1 MCACGTVQADLARTG
16 VDMKHPLESIPS
28 TSRKPWFWTFLAG
41 TLILFA
47 VFRVL
52 DAPLRTTAAPNGIVS
67 FELAGTPFQAQAI
80 IDSWHEAAFLA
91 SSVAGQPV
99 PGLVS
104 RAYAF
109 ATFGLG
115 IDYLFMPVYAT
126 ALALGILL
134 ASGRHGSWFR
144 TFGAWLGWGAYTAAL
159 FDAVEN
165 YALARMLLINQVWS
179 PWPETAAFSASV
191 KFLLLL
197 LGLFYALVG
206 WLWPRKQI
214 QHDDR

>member
-1 MCACGTVQADLARTG
+1 
-16 VDMKHPLESIPS
+16 MKHPLEAIPS
-28 TSRKPWFWTFLAG
+28 TSRKPLFFAFLAG

-47 VFRVL
+47 VFRFL
-52 DAPLRTTAAPNGIVS
+52 DMPLRTSAAPSGIVS

-80 IDSWHEAAFLA
+80 INSWNEMAYLA
-91 SSVAGQPV
+91 SSVAGEPV

-109 ATFGLG
+109 AAFGLG

-134 ASGRHGSWFR
+134 VAGRHAGWFG
-144 TFGAWLGWGAYTAAL
+144 TFGAWLGWGAYAAAI

-165 YALARMLLINQVWS
+165 YALAHMLLMNQVWS
-179 PWPETAAFSASV
+179 PYPEVAAFSASV
-191 KFLLLL
+191 KFFLLS
-197 LGLFYALVG
+197 LGLFYVLVG
-206 WLWPRKQI
+206 WAWPKKV
-214 QHDDR
+214 

>member
-1 MCACGTVQADLARTG
+1 
-16 VDMKHPLESIPS
+16 MKHPLENIPV
-28 TSRKPWFWTFLAG
+28 TSRKPLFFAFLAG

-47 VFRVL
+47 VFRIL
-52 DAPLRTTAAPNGIVS
+52 DAPLRTPAAPSGIVS

-80 IDSWHEAAFLA
+80 IDSWHEMAYLL
-91 SSVAGQPV
+91 SSVEGEPV
-99 PGLVS
+99 PGMVS

-109 ATFGLG
+109 AAFGLG

-134 ASGRHGSWFR
+134 AASRHKGWF
-144 TFGAWLGWGAYTAAL
+144 GMLGIWLGWGAYAAAI

-165 YALARMLLINQVWS
+165 YALARMLLMNEVWS
-179 PWPETAAFSASV
+179 PNPEVAAFSATV
-191 KFLLLL
+191 KFGLLL

-206 WLWPRKQI
+206 WLWPKKA
-214 QHDDR
+214 

>member
-1 MCACGTVQADLARTG
+1 L
-16 VDMKHPLESIPS
+16 KHPLESIPS
-28 TSRKPWFWTFLAG
+28 TSRKPLFFAFLAG

-52 DAPLRTTAAPNGIVS
+52 DTPMRTSAAPSGIVS

-80 IDSWHEAAFLA
+80 IDSWHEMAYLV
-91 SSVAGQPV
+91 SSVEGEPV
-99 PGLVS
+99 PGFVS

-109 ATFGLG
+109 AAFGLG

-134 ASGRHGSWFR
+134 AAGRHKGWFAA
-144 TFGAWLGWGAYTAAL
+144 FGVWLGWGAYTAAL

-165 YALARMLLINQVWS
+165 YALARMLLMNQVWS
-179 PWPETAAFSASV
+179 PYPEVAAFSATV
-191 KFLLLL
+191 KFVLLL

-206 WLWPRKQI
+206 WLWPKQT
-214 QHDDR
+214 

>member
-1 MCACGTVQADLARTG
+1 
-16 VDMKHPLESIPS
+16 MKHPLENIPS
-28 TSRKPWFWTFLAG
+28 TSHKPLFFAFLAG

-52 DAPLRTTAAPNGIVS
+52 DTPLRTSAAPAGIVS

-80 IDSWHEAAFLA
+80 IDSWNEMAYLV
-91 SSVAGQPV
+91 SSVPGEPV
-99 PGLVS
+99 PGLVG

-109 ATFGLG
+109 AAFGLG

-134 ASGRHGSWFR
+134 AAGRHGGWFW
-144 TFGAWLGWGAYTAAL
+144 TFGAWLGWGAYLAAL

-165 YALARMLLINQVWS
+165 YALARMLLVNQVWS
-179 PWPETAAFSASV
+179 PYPEIAAFSASV
-191 KFLLLL
+191 KFFLLS
-197 LGLFYALVG
+197 LGLVYALMG
-206 WLWPRKQI
+206 WIWPKGKEAL
-214 QHDDR
+214 HS